1 MSHIDIGKAPP
12 GTAVLP
18 FYFTGALA
26 FFILCL
32 LMFLS
37 AESLT
42 AHYFNPHLLTMVH
55 TAAIGWGTMV
65 IFGAA
70 HQLLPVI
77 CERDLYSPSAA
88 GFSWYTLT
96 TGAALLAFSFWNF
109 TTGWLMILG
118 GSLVVCSSL
127 LYCVNVFFTS
137 RICKKYSVQK
147 LFIISSAVWLLF
159 TTTVG
164 LLLAINLSNSFFEK
178 NHLDILKLHAHAGL
192 AGWFLQLIAGVSSKL
207 VPMFLLGKSG
217 KEKLLIYAF
226 VLQNAGLS
234 AFLLDGY
241 FSGSSARFMV
251 YALIVL
257 AGIICWMAYLRD
269 TYKNRLKKKT
279 DIQMKHTFISMLCL
293 LAAALLI
300 PVIHCFKGNQWTILY
315 GTLLF
320 MGWITAIIL
329 GKTFKTLPF
338 IVWNEHYKNLSGKVK
353 VPLPRHLYNEK
364 LVVIQFRLFIVALL
378 LLAAGL
384 VFNHIF
390 VIRCSLAIWIA
401 VSVLYLYNV
410 VKTLMH
416 KTTTTDL

>member
-88 GFSWYTLT
+88 GFSWYTLA
-96 TGAALLAFSFWNF
+96 TGAALLGFSFWNF

-127 LYCVNVFFTS
+127 LYCVNVFFTT

-147 LFIISSAVWLLF
+147 LFLISSAVWLLF

-241 FSGSSARFMV
+241 FSASSARFMV

-257 AGIICWMAYLRD
+257 AGIACWMAYLAD
-269 TYKNRLKKKT
+269 TYKNRIKKKT

-293 LAAALLI
+293 LAAVLLI
-300 PVIHCFKGNQWTILY
+300 PVIHFFKGNQWTILY

-353 VPLPRHLYNEK
+353 VPLPKHLYNEK
-364 LVVIQFRLFIVALL
+364 LVAIQFRLFIAALL
-378 LLAAGL
+378 SLAAGI